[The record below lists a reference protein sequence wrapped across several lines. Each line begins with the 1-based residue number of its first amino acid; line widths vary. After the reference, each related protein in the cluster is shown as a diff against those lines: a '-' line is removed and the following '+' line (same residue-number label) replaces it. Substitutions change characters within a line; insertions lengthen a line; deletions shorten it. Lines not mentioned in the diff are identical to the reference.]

1 MFGADGDVLTHPM
14 TLVVVGCLLT
24 AAFGWLGHAVR
35 KVLEEV
41 RDLRVDLVTHMGN
54 EESLRSADLAE
65 RVARQE
71 ANDRRLDQLDA
82 TVQGLRVDVKDTT
95 RELHG
100 RIDDALGALAA
111 GNPEVRQ

>member
-1 MFGADGDVLTHPM
+1 MLGEADLLTHPM

-24 AAFGWLGHAVR
+24 AALGWLGHAIQ
-35 KVLEEV
+35 KVLSEV

-54 EESLRSADLAE
+54 AETLRSADLAE

-71 ANDRRLDQLDA
+71 ANDQRIGQLEGA
-82 TVQGLRVDVKDTT
+82 VQALRGDVKDAT

-111 GNPEVRQ
+111 GNPEVRR